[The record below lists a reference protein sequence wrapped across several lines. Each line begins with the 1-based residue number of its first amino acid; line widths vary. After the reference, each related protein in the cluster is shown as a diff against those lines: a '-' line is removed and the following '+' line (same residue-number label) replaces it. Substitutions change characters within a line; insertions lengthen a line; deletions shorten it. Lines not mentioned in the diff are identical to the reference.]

1 MNHMLY
7 HYLKD
12 RSVALMARA
21 FAAAACAAYLY
32 LCRVQTDVITV
43 LLISWAAAEA
53 AALTAG
59 YLRRRSYF
67 REIFGTLERL
77 DKKYLI
83 SELLPPSARLED
95 QLYREILYR
104 SGKSVIEEVRR
115 LEREHREYRE
125 FIESWIHEAK
135 VPLTNIGLL
144 SAGESGSAF
153 REIREK
159 EFGIYMLLGFRKK
172 QIARLFLM
180 ENMVLG
186 AVALVIGTV
195 PGIFFQQVLTSAI
208 YGILETEYTI
218 HFSWDIR
225 TFAVTAGVYAGAYV
239 LALFR
244 NQARFRR
251 MDIRELVDREHENEK
266 EIRTGKG
273 RAGWIFFAAAAY
285 ILAFGWMLY
294 GGRIT
299 QDTVYPL
306 ILGLLA
312 AVYLLYA
319 GLASFLVLYIRHQG
333 ALVWRGTNL
342 FVLRQL
348 SGKVRTMR
356 FTMGTLTI
364 LFAAALVGTSCAL
377 MLNRYQMTQ
386 GDEKFPFDAAIYHQD
401 PEYSFEGERQALLEN
416 TDHAAVYT
424 YQIYQNGTQDWNQ
437 YLTEHYASAERGD
450 FFRYDTYMKLSD
462 YNALREMLGYEKIG
476 LGEREYLLQ
485 AKERIVRAAEEM
497 TGQTVKI
504 GGVSYKYAGCE
515 TIGFEQNGHN
525 GADYLL
531 VVPDDA
537 AEEMT
542 PYYSLC
548 MAMFEGKAPE
558 DLEEKL
564 YEADGLSAGSVSAQ
578 GQDSADRGVGTD
590 TFYSSNSTIFIRDTE
605 IYQMRFMM
613 SVVMFPLFYIG
624 LVFLCTALTVLA
636 VQQLSDSAANRRRY
650 GILQNMGLTEREL
663 SRTAFR
669 QTALYYLCPFI
680 GALLL
685 GGEISLYIGRNFL
698 LYSGVMDA
706 MWSYFGKAA
715 LLFGIVYLLYF
726 GITCEEFNRRR
737 KELI

>member
-1 MNHMLY
+1 
-7 HYLKD
+7 
-12 RSVALMARA
+12 
-21 FAAAACAAYLY
+21 
-32 LCRVQTDVITV
+32 
-43 LLISWAAAEA
+43 
-53 AALTAG
+53 
-59 YLRRRSYF
+59 
-67 REIFGTLERL
+67 
-77 DKKYLI
+77 
-83 SELLPPSARLED
+83 
-95 QLYREILYR
+95 
-104 SGKSVIEEVRR
+104 
-115 LEREHREYRE
+115 
-125 FIESWIHEAK
+125 
-135 VPLTNIGLL
+135 
-144 SAGESGSAF
+144 
-153 REIREK
+153 
-159 EFGIYMLLGFRKK
+159 
-172 QIARLFLM
+172 
-180 ENMVLG
+180 
-186 AVALVIGTV
+186 
-195 PGIFFQQVLTSAI
+195 
-208 YGILETEYTI
+208 
-218 HFSWDIR
+218 
-225 TFAVTAGVYAGAYV
+225 
-239 LALFR
+239 
-244 NQARFRR
+244 
-251 MDIRELVDREHENEK
+251 
-266 EIRTGKG
+266 
-273 RAGWIFFAAAAY
+273 
-285 ILAFGWMLY
+285 
-294 GGRIT
+294 
-299 QDTVYPL
+299 
-306 ILGLLA
+306 
-312 AVYLLYA
+312 
-319 GLASFLVLYIRHQG
+319 
-333 ALVWRGTNL
+333 
-342 FVLRQL
+342 
-348 SGKVRTMR
+348 
-356 FTMGTLTI
+356 
-364 LFAAALVGTSCAL
+364 
-377 MLNRYQMTQ
+377 
-386 GDEKFPFDAAIYHQD
+386 
-401 PEYSFEGERQALLEN
+401 
-416 TDHAAVYT
+416 
-424 YQIYQNGTQDWNQ
+424 
-437 YLTEHYASAERGD
+437 
-450 FFRYDTYMKLSD
+450 MKLSD

-542 PYYSLC
+542 QYYSLC

-578 GQDSADRGVGTD
+578 GRDSADRGVGTD

-613 SVVMFPLFYIG
+613 SVVMFPPFYIG

-726 GITCEEFNRRR
+726 GITCVEFNRRR
-737 KELI
+737 KEQI

>member
-59 YLRRRSYF
+59 Y
-67 REIFGTLERL
+67 L

-186 AVALVIGTV
+186 AAALVIGTV

-244 NQARFRR
+244 AGGP
-251 MDIRELVDREHENEK
+251 
-266 EIRTGKG
+266 RT
-273 RAGWIFFAAAAY
+273 
-285 ILAFGWMLY
+285 
-294 GGRIT
+294 
-299 QDTVYPL
+299 
-306 ILGLLA
+306 
-312 AVYLLYA
+312 
-319 GLASFLVLYIRHQG
+319 
-333 ALVWRGTNL
+333 
-342 FVLRQL
+342 
-348 SGKVRTMR
+348 
-356 FTMGTLTI
+356 
-364 LFAAALVGTSCAL
+364 
-377 MLNRYQMTQ
+377 
-386 GDEKFPFDAAIYHQD
+386 
-401 PEYSFEGERQALLEN
+401 
-416 TDHAAVYT
+416 
-424 YQIYQNGTQDWNQ
+424 
-437 YLTEHYASAERGD
+437 
-450 FFRYDTYMKLSD
+450 
-462 YNALREMLGYEKIG
+462 
-476 LGEREYLLQ
+476 
-485 AKERIVRAAEEM
+485 
-497 TGQTVKI
+497 
-504 GGVSYKYAGCE
+504 
-515 TIGFEQNGHN
+515 
-525 GADYLL
+525 
-531 VVPDDA
+531 
-537 AEEMT
+537 
-542 PYYSLC
+542 
-548 MAMFEGKAPE
+548 
-558 DLEEKL
+558 
-564 YEADGLSAGSVSAQ
+564 
-578 GQDSADRGVGTD
+578 
-590 TFYSSNSTIFIRDTE
+590 
-605 IYQMRFMM
+605 
-613 SVVMFPLFYIG
+613 
-624 LVFLCTALTVLA
+624 
-636 VQQLSDSAANRRRY
+636 
-650 GILQNMGLTEREL
+650 
-663 SRTAFR
+663 
-669 QTALYYLCPFI
+669 
-680 GALLL
+680 
-685 GGEISLYIGRNFL
+685 
-698 LYSGVMDA
+698 
-706 MWSYFGKAA
+706 
-715 LLFGIVYLLYF
+715 
-726 GITCEEFNRRR
+726 R
-737 KELI
+737 K

>member
-21 FAAAACAAYLY
+21 LAAAACAAYLY

-186 AVALVIGTV
+186 AAALVIGTV

-319 GLASFLVLYIRHQG
+319 GLASFLVRYIRHQG

-386 GDEKFPFDAAIYHQD
+386 GDEKFPFDAESIIRIR
-401 PEYSFEGERQALLEN
+401 SILL
-416 TDHAAVYT
+416 
-424 YQIYQNGTQDWNQ
+424 
-437 YLTEHYASAERGD
+437 RGSG
-450 FFRYDTYMKLSD
+450 R
-462 YNALREMLGYEKIG
+462 RCWKIQTMP
-476 LGEREYLLQ
+476 RSI
-485 AKERIVRAAEEM
+485 RIRSIR
-497 TGQTVKI
+497 TGHRT
-504 GGVSYKYAGCE
+504 
-515 TIGFEQNGHN
+515 
-525 GADYLL
+525 
-531 VVPDDA
+531 
-537 AEEMT
+537 
-542 PYYSLC
+542 
-548 MAMFEGKAPE
+548 
-558 DLEEKL
+558 
-564 YEADGLSAGSVSAQ
+564 
-578 GQDSADRGVGTD
+578 
-590 TFYSSNSTIFIRDTE
+590 
-605 IYQMRFMM
+605 
-613 SVVMFPLFYIG
+613 
-624 LVFLCTALTVLA
+624 
-636 VQQLSDSAANRRRY
+636 
-650 GILQNMGLTEREL
+650 GI
-663 SRTAFR
+663 S
-669 QTALYYLCPFI
+669 I
-680 GALLL
+680 
-685 GGEISLYIGRNFL
+685 
-698 LYSGVMDA
+698 
-706 MWSYFGKAA
+706 
-715 LLFGIVYLLYF
+715 
-726 GITCEEFNRRR
+726 
-737 KELI
+737 